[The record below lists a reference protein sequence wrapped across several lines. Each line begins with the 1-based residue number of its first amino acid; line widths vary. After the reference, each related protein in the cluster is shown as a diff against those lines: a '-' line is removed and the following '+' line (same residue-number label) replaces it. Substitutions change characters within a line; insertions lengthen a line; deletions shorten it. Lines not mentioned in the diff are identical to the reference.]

1 MKRKYEGLIVLD
13 TRGKED
19 TVDTIV
25 SKIGRDME
33 LDGARLEQ
41 IDHLGK
47 KKFPYGS
54 KKLTDGY
61 FVNYIIEADAASL
74 RKVES
79 KLRLNNDVHQQNFF
93 RIEA

>member
-33 LDGARLEQ
+33 LEGARLEQ

-47 KKFPYGS
+47 RQFPFS
-54 KKLTDGY
+54 PRHVTSGY
-61 FVNYIIEADAASL
+61 FVNFQIEADNAALDSV
-74 RKVES
+74 RG
-79 KLRLNNDVHQQNFF
+79 KLKLNENVYQQYYQ
-93 RIEA
+93 RIVA

>member
-33 LDGARLEQ
+33 LEADRMQNLE
-41 IDHLGK
+41 
-47 KKFPYGS
+47 
-54 KKLTDGY
+54 LTDETVLPERSVVLEERRERTDIVALDPGRQL
-61 FVNYIIEADAASL
+61 S
-74 RKVES
+74 
-79 KLRLNNDVHQQNFF
+79 
-93 RIEA
+93 